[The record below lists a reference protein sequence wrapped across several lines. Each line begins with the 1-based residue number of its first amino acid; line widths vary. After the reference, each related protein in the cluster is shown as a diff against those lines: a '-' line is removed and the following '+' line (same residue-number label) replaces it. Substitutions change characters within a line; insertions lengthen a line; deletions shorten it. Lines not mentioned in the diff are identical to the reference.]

1 MSRSKMLSLP
11 WQRTSGWSRAV
22 AVVTLAAGAWALS
35 ASMGQAHAS
44 DVYWSVGV
52 HQPGVS
58 VGVSN
63 APPVVVGYPSY
74 PVVVSPPV
82 VVRPVPRVIYGP
94 PPAVVIAPQPRV
106 IGWARLGTASTG
118 KSTTITGVMT
128 VGMTAAGTTGATAGT
143 TTMTAV
149 AAATVG
155 GTDTR

>member
-106 IGWARLGTASTG
+106 IGWAPPGHRKHWKKHHHHYRGDDRWDDRRWDDRRDRWDDNDRRDRRDG
-118 KSTTITGVMT
+118 WGY
-128 VGMTAAGTTGATAGT
+128 
-143 TTMTAV
+143 
-149 AAATVG
+149 
-155 GTDTR
+155 

>member
-74 PVVVSPPV
+74 PVVV
-82 VVRPVPRVIYGP
+82 PRVIYGP

-106 IGWARLGTASTG
+106 IGWAPPGHRKHWKKHHHYRGDDRWDDRRWDDRRDRWDDDDDRRG
-118 KSTTITGVMT
+118 RRDGW
-128 VGMTAAGTTGATAGT
+128 GY
-143 TTMTAV
+143 
-149 AAATVG
+149 
-155 GTDTR
+155 